1 MNPERIVVV
10 GGNISGLRAL
20 ETLRAEG
27 FEGELFLIS
36 EDEHLP
42 YNRPF
47 LSKELLTNEVSAT
60 SVYYHEESWYRDQ
73 RIELLMGMSASG
85 LDLRKR
91 CVVHRAGTLEF
102 DAAIIATGSR
112 ARDLAHTERLA
123 GVFTLRNLDDAL
135 QLREWLVPG
144 NRLVVVGAG
153 FIGAEVASSAR
164 SLGLEVTVLESAE
177 APMIRAIGKE
187 TGAALGGIH
196 GNNGTVLRCGVG
208 VVGLKG
214 RGRIE
219 HVMLSDG
226 TQLPADVVVVGI
238 GVVPNVEWLAGS
250 GLQIDNGIVCDRYLC
265 AGVDRV
271 FAAGDAA
278 LVDHGWLGHRQRGE
292 QWTTAADQG
301 RLAAFNLLKGPQLQ
315 RPFETMP
322 YFWSDQYGIRIQ
334 SAGWTSSGEA
344 TPLVGSAGTEPFVGL
359 YLRNGLAV
367 GAIAANAPRQF
378 AKIRKILPRLPSI
391 DEAKSAI
398 AN

>member
-1 MNPERIVVV
+1 MNLERIVVV
-10 GGNISGLRAL
+10 GGNIAGLRAL

-36 EDEHLP
+36 NDTHLP

-47 LSKELLTNEVSAT
+47 LSKELLTNEISAA
-60 SVYYHEESWYRDQ
+60 SVYYHEDSWYRDQ
-73 RIELLMGMSASG
+73 RIELLMGVSASG
-85 LDLRKR
+85 LDLRER
-91 CVVHRAGTLEF
+91 CVVHQTGTLDF
-102 DAAIIATGSR
+102 DAVIIATGSR

-164 SLGLEVTVLESAE
+164 SLGLDVTVLESAE
-177 APMIRAIGKE
+177 APMIRAVGRE

-208 VVGLKG
+208 VAGFSG
-214 RGRIE
+214 RGRVE
-219 HVMLSDG
+219 HVTLSDG

-250 GLQIDNGIVCDRYLC
+250 GLQIDNGIACDSYLC

-271 FAAGDAA
+271 FAAGDVA
-278 LVDHGWLGHRQRGE
+278 LVDRGWLGHRQRGE
-292 QWTTAADQG
+292 QWTAAADQG
-301 RLAAFNLLKGPQLQ
+301 RLAACNLLKGPQLQ
-315 RPFETMP
+315 QPFETMP

-334 SAGWTSSGEA
+334 SAGLTSIGEA
-344 TPLVGSAGTEPFVGL
+344 IPLVGSAGTGPFVGL
-359 YLRNGLAV
+359 YLRNGLAI

-378 AKIRKILPRLPSI
+378 ARIRRILPGMPSM
-391 DEAKSAI
+391 DEVKLAI
-398 AN
+398 MN